1 MAIQKI
7 VIISESI
14 NVNDSSCSKCNVALI
29 QNLKECGYEV
39 KVYHFTRKNI
49 QLTNIEC
56 VEIEE
61 IKYSFLYILSRLQR
75 VIFRLFNLELH
86 VFLENIFGFSFTFY
100 NDINSIKKIIKNVK
114 NDNPD
119 LIFTLSKGTSFRPHY
134 AMMSFPELYSK
145 WVANIHDPFPF
156 HFNPRPYNWVEP
168 GYKQKED
175 FFMKLSENAKYS
187 TFPSLLL
194 KEWMGSYFP
203 NFLKTG
209 IVIPHQNANQ
219 DIPKTNLPDYFEQGK
234 FTILHAGNMLKQRS
248 PVGLIEGFMLFL
260 QHNQDAVNHSKLLLI
275 GPSEYHKETL
285 VKYDKQ
291 VSQLFVYDGSVDFDI
306 VYNLQKQVDVNI
318 ILESKAEISPFLP
331 GKFPHCVEANKTI
344 VSLSPYYSETKR
356 LLGADYPYWSEI
368 DDVDK
373 IASMFTEL
381 YKLWK
386 VNPDLLQINNPKLL
400 DYLSI
405 NYLKN
410 VIENIN

>member
-1 MAIQKI
+1 MAVQKI
-7 VIISESI
+7 VILSESI

-29 QNLKECGYEV
+29 QNLKQCGYDV
-39 KVYHFTRKNI
+39 KVYHFTRQNI
-49 QLTNIEC
+49 KLANIKC
-56 VEIEE
+56 IEIKE

-75 VIFRLFNLELH
+75 IIFRLFNLELH

-100 NDINSIKKIIKNVK
+100 NDVNSIKKIIRNIK

-168 GYKQKED
+168 GYQQKED
-175 FFMKLSENAKYS
+175 FFLKLSENAKYS

-209 IVIPHQNANQ
+209 FVIPHQNANQ
-219 DIPKTNLPDYFEQGK
+219 DIPKTNLPEYFEKGK

-248 PVGLIEGFMLFL
+248 PVGLIQGFMLFL
-260 QHNQDAVNHSKLLLI
+260 QQNPEAENNSKLLLI

-285 VKYDKQ
+285 KKYDNQ
-291 VSQLFVYDGSVDFDI
+291 VNQLLVYDGSVDFDI
-306 VYNLQKQVDVNI
+306 VYNLQKEVNVNV

-344 VSLSPYYSETKR
+344 ISLSPYYSETKR

-386 VNPDLLQINNPKLL
+386 INPELLQINNPKLL
-400 DYLSI
+400 DY
-405 NYLKN
+405 
-410 VIENIN
+410 